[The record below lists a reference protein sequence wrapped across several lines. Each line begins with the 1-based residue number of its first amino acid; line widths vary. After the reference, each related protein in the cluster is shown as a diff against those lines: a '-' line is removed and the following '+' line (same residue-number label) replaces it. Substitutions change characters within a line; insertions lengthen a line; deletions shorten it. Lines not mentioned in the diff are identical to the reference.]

1 MKKLLIKMS
10 ICIAIFIIPTN
21 ASERVK
27 LGVYDLESS
36 ANLTETAIT
45 VSEMLRGELF
55 STGRFVIVDKKNMEK
70 ALKEQAF
77 QQTGC
82 TSSECAVE
90 AGKILG
96 VSIMATGTL
105 SKLGTNINL
114 SVTLTDVEKSE
125 SIAIEKGSCDSEDKL
140 ADVVKRIALSIAI
153 KTPITGKVVRVSSPE
168 SVVVDLGA
176 TDNVRQGM
184 KFLVNRVKDE
194 IKDSNGKVIMREYE
208 DVGEIEL
215 IDVQKEASRARF
227 FNRKQLVKEGDTVKV
242 SDAVITNNT
251 DTSKLMQ
258 QMQSSSTGG
267 SGSFIDPAWRSL
279 ILPGWGQFYNKDDF
293 KGLLFTITGVLSA
306 AGTISSYINYTR
318 KYDEYNTETNLEM
331 IEEKYQSANQEYQ
344 RFSGLIRVTAGIWAL
359 NLLDAVI
366 SFDPKKQHSAVGD
379 PNVMFCQSNGIDS
392 VKVGYTIKW

>member
-1 MKKLLIKMS
+1 MKRLLFKMS
-10 ICIAIFIIPTN
+10 ICLAIFVISSN

-55 STGRFVIVDKKNMEK
+55 STGRFVIVDKKNMDK

-105 SKLGTNINL
+105 SKLGGNINL

-125 SIAIEKGSCDSEDKL
+125 SIAIEKGSCDSEDEL
-140 ADVVKRIALSIAI
+140 ADVVRGIALSIAI

-168 SVVVDLGA
+168 SVVVDLG
-176 TDNVRQGM
+176 TIDNVRQGM
-184 KFLVNRVKDE
+184 KFQVNRVKDE
-194 IKDSNGKVIMREYE
+194 IKDSTGKVIMREYE
-208 DVGEIEL
+208 NVGEIEL
-215 IDVQKEASRARF
+215 VDVQKEASRARF
-227 FNRKQLVKEGDTVKV
+227 FNKKQMVKEGDTVKV
-242 SDAVITNNT
+242 SDAVLTNNT
-251 DTSKLMQ
+251 DTSRLMQ
-258 QMQSSSTGG
+258 QMQSSSVAA
-267 SGSFIDPAWRSL
+267 SGSFMDPAWRSL

-293 KGLLFTITGVLSA
+293 KGWLFTVAGVLSA
-306 AGTISSYINYTR
+306 AGSVTTYLGYTR
-318 KYDEYNTETNLEM
+318 KYDEYNRETDPAM
-331 IEEKYQSANQEYQ
+331 IERKYQLANEEYQ
-344 RFSGLIRVTAGIWAL
+344 RFSGIIRITAGIWVV
-359 NLLDAVI
+359 NLLDAVV
-366 SFDPKKQHSAVGD
+366 SFDPKKQHASNSDSNA
-379 PNVMFCQSNGIDS
+379 MLCETNGIDS